1 MRTILITGIAGDIG
15 QAVAKIVRE
24 LLPDVTLIGSDLHNR
39 HAGSHFVDKI
49 IQAPTATAES
59 YLSWLESVV
68 VENLVDLTI
77 PLSESEL
84 IRIDKREL
92 SQASQVKFLMPSS
105 LAIRVGIDK
114 LQTARYLESIG
125 CPVPWTK
132 SAKDSIHDAFYPCIF
147 KPRFGAGSKGVF
159 LCDGPE
165 DVLQMLR
172 RYPDAVLQELL
183 LPADQ
188 EITCGVY
195 RAKDGRIAVV
205 QMLRQLAGDVT
216 GWVEVVD
223 YPEVLKQ
230 CTLIAESL
238 FLQGSINIQLRMT
251 DIGPRIF
258 EINPRFSS
266 TVLIRHLLGF
276 QDVVWSLREAMGDE
290 ITMQKPR
297 IGARAVRVQGAFAL
311 KP

>member
-1 MRTILITGIAGDIG
+1 
-15 QAVAKIVRE
+15 
-24 LLPDVTLIGSDLHNR
+24 
-39 HAGSHFVDKI
+39 
-49 IQAPTATAES
+49 
-59 YLSWLESVV
+59 
-68 VENLVDLTI
+68 
-77 PLSESEL
+77 
-84 IRIDKREL
+84 
-92 SQASQVKFLMPSS
+92 
-105 LAIRVGIDK
+105 
-114 LQTARYLESIG
+114 
-125 CPVPWTK
+125 
-132 SAKDSIHDAFYPCIF
+132 
-147 KPRFGAGSKGVF
+147 
-159 LCDGPE
+159 
-165 DVLQMLR
+165 
-172 RYPDAVLQELL
+172 
-183 LPADQ
+183 
-188 EITCGVY
+188 
-195 RAKDGRIAVV
+195 
-205 QMLRQLAGDVT
+205 LAGDVT

-297 IGARAVRVQGAFAL
+297 IGARAVRVQGAFTL